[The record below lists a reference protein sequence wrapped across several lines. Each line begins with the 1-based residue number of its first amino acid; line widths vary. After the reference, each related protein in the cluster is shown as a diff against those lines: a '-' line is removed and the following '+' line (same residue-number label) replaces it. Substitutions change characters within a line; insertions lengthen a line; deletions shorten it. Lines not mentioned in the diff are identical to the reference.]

1 MRISLIALPYYAG
14 RPYPPLPRS
23 TEPLS
28 LAWLAAP
35 LLQAGHDVQ
44 VLDLHLASVR
54 RFGPRANDRM
64 IESLT
69 QPHRWRARAR
79 RPTALRRLMDEE
91 IQNALAGGCDVV
103 AANADLA
110 PLCLHALQTAKNLLP
125 AVTTVIGG
133 HNATAH
139 AVDFAREQ
147 SVDFVVVGEGDLVLR
162 DLVQALAGGRPP
174 SEVAGLCFA
183 GDDGPRQTQKAP
195 PVDLSQLGPPARQ
208 LLAMPAYGAQNH
220 SVAMLATRGCTG
232 SCTFC
237 GRKLSPGQRR
247 PPVAAVLDELE
258 QVAGAYD
265 GRVVHFY
272 DNTLNASRAFLGE
285 LCEGML
291 VRELSLRWTC
301 LARPEGLDDGLV
313 RLMARAGCVLIS
325 FGLESGAQH
334 LLEELD
340 KGIDLGGVR
349 AILGRCHRHGIH
361 TRATFVYDLP
371 SETLADLGRTIALLA
386 AAQIDL
392 ATFWPL
398 ELQPGAPILQTLAG
412 CLAPAP
418 QTYGFPRQKRSL
430 GGRLLLQGKHRF
442 FGALNAYY
450 HYKAER
456 LGARLG
462 LAGEAR

>member
-1 MRISLIALPYYAG
+1 M
-14 RPYPPLPRS
+14 
-23 TEPLS
+23 
-28 LAWLAAP
+28 
-35 LLQAGHDVQ
+35 
-44 VLDLHLASVR
+44 LDLHLASVR

-64 IESLT
+64 IESLM
-69 QPHRWRARAR
+69 QPRRPRWARLT
-79 RPTALRRLMDEE
+79 RPTALLRLMKGELKD
-91 IQNALAGGCDVV
+91 ALAAGCDVV
-103 AANADLA
+103 AANAELA
-110 PLCLHALQTAKNLLP
+110 PLCLHALQAAKELAPNL
-125 AVTTVIGG
+125 ATVVGG

-139 AVDFAREQ
+139 AKDFAGEPW
-147 SVDFVVVGEGDLVLR
+147 VDFVVVGEGDLVLR
-162 DLVQALAGGRPP
+162 DLVDALACGTPVTQ
-174 SEVAGLCFA
+174 VAGLCLA
-183 GDDGPRQTQKAP
+183 GDEGPQLTSSPA

-208 LLAMPAYGAQNH
+208 LLAMAAYGAQNH

-258 QVAGAYD
+258 QVTSVYD

-272 DNTLNASRAFLGE
+272 DNTLNASRSFLAE

-291 VRELSLRWTC
+291 ARELSLRWTC
-301 LARPEGLDDGLV
+301 LARPEGLDDELV
-313 RLMARAGCVLIS
+313 RKMARAGCVLIS

-334 LLEELD
+334 LLHGLD
-340 KGIDLGGVR
+340 KGIDLGGAKEVL
-349 AILGRCHRHGIH
+349 ACCHRHGIA

-371 SETLADLGRTIALLA
+371 SETLSDLGRTIALLA
-386 AAQIDL
+386 AAHIDL

-398 ELQPGAPILQTLAG
+398 ELQPAAPILQTLSG
-412 CLAPAP
+412 CLVPAP
-418 QTYGFPRQKRSL
+418 QAYGLPARRRSL

-450 HYKAER
+450 HHKAER

-462 LAGEAR
+462 LAGAAR